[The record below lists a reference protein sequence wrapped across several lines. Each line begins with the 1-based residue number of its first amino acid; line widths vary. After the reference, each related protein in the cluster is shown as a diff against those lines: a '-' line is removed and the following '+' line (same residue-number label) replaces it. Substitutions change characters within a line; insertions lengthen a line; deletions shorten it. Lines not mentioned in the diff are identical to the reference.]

1 MSLEENKM
9 VARRH
14 FEKIWNEGELD
25 LISTYFAPDFLNF
38 GNPTPLERVRQIVL
52 IWRTAFPDLQ
62 FTIEEQIAEADQV
75 LSRCTCS
82 GTHLGPF
89 VHPVVGTLSPTGKR
103 FAVQQMHLTRLRD
116 SRIVE
121 HWAVRDD
128 LGMVEQLGL
137 IFSPVPEL

>member
-38 GNPTPLERVRQIVL
+38 GHPCPLERVRQIVL

>member
-1 MSLEENKM
+1 MSLEENKI
-9 VARRH
+9 VASGH
-14 FEKIWNEGELD
+14 FEKIWNEEQLD

-38 GNPTPLERVRQIVL
+38 GNPCPLERVRQIVL

-82 GTHLGPF
+82 GTHLGSF
-89 VHPVVGTLSPTGKR
+89 VHPMIGTLPPTGKR
-103 FAVQQMHLTRLRD
+103 FAVQQMHLMRLRD

-128 LGMVEQLGL
+128 LGMVQQLGL
-137 IFSPVPEL
+137 TFSPVPEL

>member
-1 MSLEENKM
+1 MSLEENKI
-9 VARRH
+9 VASGH
-14 FEKIWNEGELD
+14 FEKIWNEGQLD

-38 GNPTPLERVRQIVL
+38 GNPCPLERVRQIVL

-82 GTHLGPF
+82 GTHLGSF
-89 VHPVVGTLSPTGKR
+89 VHPMIGTLPPTGKR
-103 FAVQQMHLTRLRD
+103 FAVQQMHLMRLCD

-128 LGMVEQLGL
+128 LGMVQQLGL
-137 IFSPVPEL
+137 TFSPVPEL

>member
-1 MSLEENKM
+1 MSLEEIKI

-38 GNPTPLERVRQIVL
+38 GNPCPLERVRQIVL

-82 GTHLGPF
+82 GTHLGTF
-89 VHPVVGTLSPTGKR
+89 VHPTVGTLAPTGKR
-103 FAVQQMHLTRLRD
+103 FAVQQMHLTRVRD
-116 SRIVE
+116 SQIVE

-128 LGMVEQLGL
+128 LGMVQQLGL

>member
-38 GNPTPLERVRQIVL
+38 GHPCPLERVRQIVL

-103 FAVQQMHLTRLRD
+103 FAVQQMHLTRVRE

-128 LGMVEQLGL
+128 LDMVQQLGL
-137 IFSPVPEL
+137 SFSPGPEL